1 MKTGEV
7 VKYIR
12 ISKRLKSKIVYA
24 DILSRPVI
32 SKFEKGISDT
42 TTEKFFEILKNLNVT
57 LEEFYYIYNGFILDV
72 DKKFISDYAQAFYST
87 DKEAL
92 KILYNEIKD
101 KYIMTSQ
108 IKYLHYSL
116 LTELT
121 IQNFENGT
129 YNNNSL
135 EILKKYLMNC
145 DDWTYYEI
153 MLFTN
158 LLDFFPLNVIDILYK
173 RAKKKLI
180 YFKKIKIYRNDLF
193 SLITN
198 ILVLHIKENN
208 VTVCRLY
215 YSDLSKNLSKT
226 NNLMYEK
233 TMLLFFQ
240 EIINIMENEHYNSN
254 KVDEIIKIFDFL
266 ELPFR
271 KQQCIDLLKLVK
283 YNNIGRLHQTVH
295 NIVL

>member
-7 VKYIR
+7 IKYIR
-12 ISKRLKSKIVYA
+12 ISKRLKSKIVYD

-32 SKFEKGISDT
+32 SKFENGISDT
-42 TTEKFFEILKNLNVT
+42 TTEKFFKILKNLNVT
-57 LEEFYYIYNGFILDV
+57 LEEFYYIYNDFILDA
-72 DKKFISDYAQAFYST
+72 DKAFLSNYAQAFYSS

-92 KILYNEIKD
+92 KKLYNKIKD
-101 KYIMTSQ
+101 EYKQTRYV
-108 IKYLHYSL
+108 KYLHYSL

-121 IQNFENGT
+121 IQNIENRK
-129 YNNNSL
+129 YNNKSL
-135 EILKKYLMNC
+135 ETLKKYLMNC

-158 LLDFFPLNVIDILYK
+158 LLDFFPLSTINILYK

-193 SLITN
+193 SMITN
-198 ILVLHIKENN
+198 ILVLYIKENN
-208 VTVCRLY
+208 ITLCRFY
-215 YSDLSKNLSKT
+215 YSELSENLSNT

-233 TMLLFFQ
+233 TMLLFFK
-240 EIINIMENEHYNSN
+240 EAINIMENELYNPN
-254 KVDEIIKIFDFL
+254 KADKIIDMFEFL

-271 KQQCIDLLKLVK
+271 KQQCKDLLELVK
-283 YNNIGRLHQTVH
+283 YNNLA
-295 NIVL
+295 N